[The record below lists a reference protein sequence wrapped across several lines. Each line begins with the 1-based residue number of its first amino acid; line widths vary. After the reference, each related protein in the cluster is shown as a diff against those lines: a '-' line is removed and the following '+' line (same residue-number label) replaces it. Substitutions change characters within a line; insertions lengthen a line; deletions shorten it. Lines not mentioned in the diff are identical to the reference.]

1 MAVTITASLVNE
13 LRTKSG
19 AGMMDCKKA
28 LVETDGDMEKA
39 MDILRK
45 KGAATAAKRA
55 DRAAHEGVILTKV
68 SDDRLQ
74 GAIVEVNCETDFVAK
89 SDDFL
94 AFVNIVLSKTYE
106 AKAKNAEELLAKHP
120 ELAEQLNE
128 VVGKVGEKMQI
139 SRVVFD
145 SVENG
150 YLAEYVHPGNKV
162 GVLLKFVNVADDKH
176 AAFAPL
182 ARNIAVQVAA
192 MKPLSVSRDEV
203 PKEIIAKELEIYRDQ
218 AKNEGKPE
226 NVIERIATGKLDKY
240 YKEICLLEQD
250 YFREQSNPRSIAQL
264 VVEFNKENGT
274 EVKVQSFALYQLGGS
289 K

>member
-1 MAVTITASLVNE
+1 MAATITASLVNE

-28 LVETDGDMEKA
+28 LVESDGDMEKA

-74 GAIVEVNCETDFVAK
+74 GAIIEVNCETDFVAK
-89 SDDFL
+89 SDDFMN
-94 AFVNIVLSKTYE
+94 FVQSVLEKTYT
-106 AKAKNAEELLAKHP
+106 AKSADAAALLAKYP
-120 ELAEQLNE
+120 ELVDALNE
-128 VVGKVGEKMQI
+128 VIGKVGEKSEI
-139 SRVVFD
+139 SRV
-145 SVENG
+145 SHTTVENG
-150 YLAEYVHPGNKV
+150 YIAEYVHPGNKV
-162 GVLLKFVNVADDKH
+162 GVILKFVNVAADKH
-176 AAFAPL
+176 EAFAPL

-192 MKPLSVSRDEV
+192 MKPISVSREDV
-203 PKEIIAKELEIYRDQ
+203 DKNIIAKELEIYRDQ
-218 AKNEGKPE
+218 AKMEGKPE
-226 NVIERIATGKLDKY
+226 NVIERIATGRLDKY

-250 YFREQSNPRSIAQL
+250 YFKDQSNSRTIAQL
-264 VVEFNKENGT
+264 IAEFNKEQGT
-274 EVKVQSFALYQLGGS
+274 AVSIQSFTLYQLGGS